1 MAVNGGLLCIC
12 ARFLGLV
19 ALAEVYACIKYRFTS
34 GISAIKMVKKGVPKH
49 CTKRTIMQALHEV
62 QDGESMYFVT
72 GESMDSVT
80 KQCRVYRHRYD
91 AR

>member
-1 MAVNGGLLCIC
+1 M
-12 ARFLGLV
+12 
-19 ALAEVYACIKYRFTS
+19 AEVYACIKYRFTS
-34 GISAIKMVKKGVPKH
+34 GISADKMERKMRAEALR
-49 CTKRTIMQALHEV
+49 KRTVVQALHEV
-62 QDGESMYFVT
+62 QDGGSMYFVT